1 MDIPELRDEM
11 DKLRARKGELED
23 IIDRRTANQSRVN
36 PPNIVRIF
44 QDALEKVIS
53 FQTVFL
59 RCSHC
64 LFPIMGQGVS
74 DHSRIATEKTMKKF
88 QNS

>member
-23 IIDRRTANQSRVN
+23 IIGRRTANQSRVN
-36 PPNIVRIF
+36 PLFPTESNTF
-44 QDALEKVIS
+44 QS
-53 FQTVFL
+53 SFL